1 MKYRLDNCYY
11 ELVKDLLMSQD
22 SMIENVAQIKNGA
35 IITLKQGVSVQALY
49 SFLNQ
54 EPLHTFCAHSY
65 VSKI

>member
-1 MKYRLDNCYY
+1 MRYRLDNCYY

-22 SMIENVAQIKNGA
+22 SMIENVDQIKNGA
-35 IITLKQGVSVQALY
+35 IITLKQGVSAHDLY
-49 SFLNQ
+49 SFLNR

>member
-1 MKYRLDNCYY
+1 
-11 ELVKDLLMSQD
+11 MSQD